1 MLVAE
6 AIAAGRALDA
16 VYVVEGSTEELDGL
30 GLAPSTPLNLITAD
44 ALEWIG
50 ASVTPQPLVAVA
62 QWPSWSLADL
72 LAAPVGPVVVAVDLS
87 DPGNAGTL
95 VRSAEAAGA
104 RGVVLTKGSVD
115 PRSPKVV
122 RAGAGSVARLP
133 VVDGLDAVAV
143 LRELRATG
151 LRTIAADASVT
162 SSLWDAALPA
172 DVVVVVGSESHGLP
186 PSVAAEVDEVIRIP
200 MASSV
205 ESLNVGVS
213 AAIVLFE
220 AARRRGLGVSDL
232 NPPPT
237 ASNLTGS

>member
-1 MLVAE
+1 MAE
-6 AIAAGRALDA
+6 AVAAGRVLDA
-16 VYVVEGSTEELDGL
+16 VYVVEGRTTELDGL
-30 GLAPSTPLNLITAD
+30 AVSPSTPLNLITAD
-44 ALEWIG
+44 ALESIG
-50 ASVTPQPLVAVA
+50 ASVTPQPVVAVA
-62 QWPSWSLADL
+62 QWPAWTLADL
-72 LAAPVGPVVVAVDLS
+72 LAAPEGPIVVAVDLS

-122 RAGAGSVARLP
+122 RAGAGSVGRLP

-143 LRELRATG
+143 LAELRAGG
-151 LRTIAADASVT
+151 LRTVAADASGA

-186 PSVAAEVDEVIRIP
+186 AAVAAEVAEAIRIP

-220 AARRRGLGVSDL
+220 AARRRTGGVSDL
-232 NPPPT
+232 NPSIP